1 MKKNIIVPIV
11 ILIVVIGAVFVGL
24 SLKKDNQVK
33 GNKISVVT
41 TLFPLYDFAKEIGGD
56 KVEVSLLLPPGV
68 EAHAFEPKPSD
79 IIKINESDL
88 FVYTGKFMEPWAE
101 DIIKGII
108 NKNVKV
114 VDSSVGI
121 ELMKEESHEEESS
134 EHAFEWAGSFNLKKG
149 NYVWSFAK
157 VDGSYADPEM
167 KMAVIHSSTRGA
179 NAIESVE
186 ASIESAFKGELMSVK
201 DGEIISPNQKAYKLS
216 FNQAKDKSN
225 FTIHIESDGN
235 YVFFTEHMPTEF
247 EGNEHFFK
255 DIALNDI
262 EPEATEPA
270 SGSHDH
276 HHHGGVDPH
285 IWLGFNNSQI
295 MVSNIA
301 KVLAEKDPANAD
313 FYNTNASLYIKKLSA
328 LDESYKNTLSI
339 CKTRE
344 VVYGGHYAFG
354 YLAKRYN
361 LGYVSAQGFSPDSEP
376 TAKDMIALV
385 DQIKKNNINYVF
397 YEELASP
404 KIAETLSKETGAK
417 LLLLNGAHNLS
428 KEEME
433 NNVSFLSIM
442 EKNLVNLKTG
452 LSCGK

>member
-1 MKKNIIVPIV
+1 MKKNIIIPVV
-11 ILIVVIGAVFVGL
+11 ILIVIMGAVFVGL
-24 SLKKDNQVK
+24 NFKKNNQVK
-33 GNKISVVT
+33 GDKISVIT

-56 KVEVSLLLPPGV
+56 KVQVFLLLPPGI

-79 IIKINESDL
+79 IVKINESDL
-88 FVYTGKFMEPWAE
+88 FIYTGKFMEPWTE
-101 DIIKGII
+101 DIIKSIT

-114 VDSSVGI
+114 VDSSIGI
-121 ELMKEESHEEESS
+121 ELMKENSHEEE
-134 EHAFEWAGSFNLKKG
+134 H
-149 NYVWSFAK
+149 
-157 VDGSYADPEM
+157 
-167 KMAVIHSSTRGA
+167 
-179 NAIESVE
+179 
-186 ASIESAFKGELMSVK
+186 EL
-201 DGEIISPNQKAYKLS
+201 
-216 FNQAKDKSN
+216 
-225 FTIHIESDGN
+225 
-235 YVFFTEHMPTEF
+235 
-247 EGNEHFFK
+247 EGLHKE
-255 DIALNDI
+255 
-262 EPEATEPA
+262 EYE
-270 SGSHDH
+270 

-313 FYNTNASLYIKKLSA
+313 FYNTNTSLYIKKLSA

-376 TAKDMIALV
+376 TAKDMITLV

-404 KIAETLSKETGAK
+404 KIAETLSKETGTK

-428 KEEME
+428 KEEID